1 MSTQTQN
8 NVMSVLIGGNVTG
21 TAIATL
27 VTAAD
32 INALPEGQ
40 IVAVGMRASTGK
52 EEILPTTATAAT
64 YPSIRLVAMNNGQ
77 LNYSPRIFAKDVST
91 FKGIDGVAGTT
102 EQVTIIGYNGT
113 TGSIDNSST
122 EYLLTYVGDWDDMMW
137 SEQKYR
143 KVYDYAT
150 LSPTQQKIAQTLS
163 ANFNLDSF
171 KSNNQGVA
179 PQVKCELLNDG
190 TAADWTSAGT
200 VAVVNGSNIATLSAT
215 SANAQVVGAV
225 LRLGST
231 GSGVGTTVPVYVVVG
246 TPSTDSS
253 LSSTQVRLHTFF
265 QGTTAAAL
273 DATSGDAGIVA
284 SVTNW
289 GLKFTGLPLTWGI
302 PPYSDFKFNKVTF
315 HFDLKGFG
323 ETTVSN
329 PTTASRGQGDY
340 REVAEFE
347 YFSQGNDGALNRTVI
362 PLPIGRHYTD
372 TTGTIAAY
380 DTVAIESADTQR
392 ASAIT
397 RTAAMRIQTFV
408 FIPDTSNGNTMS
420 GYLLTQLNPW
430 MASSPISLPNVSL

>member
-8 NVMSVLIGGNVTG
+8 NVMSVLIGGDVAG

-27 VTAAD
+27 VSANN

-64 YPSIRLVAMNNGQ
+64 YPSIRLVAMNSGQ
-77 LNYSPRIFAKDVST
+77 LNYSARIFARDVNT

-102 EQVTIIGYNGT
+102 EQVTTIGYNGT

-150 LSPTQQKIAQTLS
+150 LSPTQQGIAQTLS
-163 ANFNLDSF
+163 SNFNLDSF
-171 KSNNQGVA
+171 RSNNQGVA
-179 PQVKCELLNDG
+179 PQVKCEVLCDG

-200 VAVVNGSNIATLSAT
+200 VAVVNGSNIVTLSAT
-215 SANAQVVGAV
+215 SANAQVVGAI

-231 GSGVGTTVPVYVVVG
+231 GSGVTTDVPVYIVTA

-253 LSSTQVRLHTFF
+253 LTSTQLRIHTFF

-284 SVTNW
+284 TATNW

-323 ETTVSN
+323 ATTVSN

-362 PLPIGRHYTD
+362 PLPTGRHYTD
-372 TTGTIAAY
+372 VTGTIPAY
-380 DTVAIESADTQR
+380 DTIAIESADTQR

-397 RTAAMRIQTFV
+397 RTAAMRIQSFV

-420 GYLLTQLNPW
+420 GLLLSQLNPW
-430 MASSPISLPNVSL
+430 MASSPVSLPNVSV